1 MFEPLENESR
11 VAPQTM
17 RLLLS
22 LIVVVAF
29 IGFFV
34 GIRQLAPLD
43 LTDPSSD
50 LATKSLSAV
59 DHGQSSPDTAIPST
73 HYGNYDRRKLG
84 PNRVWTNEFVKLE
97 QSERNLM
104 ANYSEDPAR
113 EHDPTAQAAYL
124 KARTQRR
131 AFDGAPPV
139 VPHPID
145 QLTTT
150 SCVVCHE
157 KGRDIGKGVRAPMI
171 PHPLYVNCTQ
181 CHAESVSVEFAYEP
195 LAENHFTGLLGYGA
209 GSRAGEGAPPV
220 IPHSTWMR
228 ENCMSCH
235 QREGASPIRTSHPW
249 RTNCTQCHA
258 PSAEMDQLFTD
269 LTPEIGLWSGKSPE
283 TSAPAN

>member
-1 MFEPLENESR
+1 MFEPMDNEPR

-29 IGFFV
+29 VGFFV

-43 LTDPSSD
+43 LMDPSSD
-50 LATKSLSAV
+50 LATKSLSAL
-59 DHGQSSPDTAIPST
+59 DQRQGSTDTAIPST
-73 HYGNYDRRKLG
+73 YYGNYDRRKLG
-84 PNRVWTNEFVKLE
+84 PNRDWTNEFVKLE
-97 QSERNLM
+97 QTERNLM
-104 ANYSEDPAR
+104 ADYSEDPAR
-113 EHDPTAQAAYL
+113 EYDPTAQTAYL

-181 CHAESVSVEFAYEP
+181 CHAESSSVDLAYEP
-195 LAENHFTGLLGYGA
+195 LAENHFAGLSSFGA
-209 GSRAGEGAPPV
+209 GSRASQGAPPV

-228 ENCMSCH
+228 ENCLSCH
-235 QREGASPIRTSHPW
+235 QREGASPIRTTHPW

-269 LTPEIGLWSGKSPE
+269 LTAETGLPSGASPGNI
-283 TSAPAN
+283 APAN